1 MTHECYSIKTS
12 NINKALVQLQP
23 RRLIVRKTITGDE
36 ERLWFLNSSWLC
48 TIISSGHGAINMKL
62 KQILDKLNVWRDSA
76 VITKQTSQWD
86 YYFPWAVLL
95 YIIRCDILPPPH
107 CSAAE

>member
-1 MTHECYSIKTS
+1 MTHRDLES
-12 NINKALVQLQP
+12 
-23 RRLIVRKTITGDE
+23 
-36 ERLWFLNSSWLC
+36 LWFLNSSCLC

-86 YYFPWAVLL
+86 YCFPLVVLL
-95 YIIRCDILPPPH
+95 YVIRCDILPPPH
-107 CSAAE
+107 SSAAERLKQPINHSFHPFH

>member
-1 MTHECYSIKTS
+1 MTHNIKTS
-12 NINKALVQLQP
+12 TINKTLVQLQP
-23 RRLIVRKTITGDE
+23 SKLIIREIITGDVG
-36 ERLWFLNSSWLC
+36 RLWFLNSSWLC
-48 TIISSGHGAINMKL
+48 TIISSGRRAIDMKV

-107 CSAAE
+107 GSAAE